1 MSNQVMLVQLSEK
14 QRRISQLV
22 SIDALL
28 IWNALANQAGAK
40 PLSGPRLH

>member
-1 MSNQVMLVQLSEK
+1 MSNLVMLVQLSEK

-28 IWNALANQAGAK
+28 IWVHLQTWLGRN
-40 PLSGPRLH
+40 P